1 MTLTLQPDD
10 QKQMSLP
17 FIVLIQWGPSTSLKG
32 WFQTLNIPVC
42 NPGVTVD
49 TCFIINLRFNFLS
62 KGYAKG
68 REKESDILKTFIC
81 LVNRAIGGGKKRSY
95 VSARCSEIE
104 VSDKND
110 LTLRWHFTSFYIS
123 CIFCIISFLWQF
135 VLSNYWAT
143 K

>member
-81 LVNRAIGGGKKRSY
+81 LVNRAIGGGKR
-95 VSARCSEIE
+95 
-104 VSDKND
+104 D
-110 LTLRWHFTSFYIS
+110 LMYLLDVLKLKCQTKITLHWDDILLHFT
-123 CIFCIISFLWQF
+123 
-135 VLSNYWAT
+135 
-143 K
+143 